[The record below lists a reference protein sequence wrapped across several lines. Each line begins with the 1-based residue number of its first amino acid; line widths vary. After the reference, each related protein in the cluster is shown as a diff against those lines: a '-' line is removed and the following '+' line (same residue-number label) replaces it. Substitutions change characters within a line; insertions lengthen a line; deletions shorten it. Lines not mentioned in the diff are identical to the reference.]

1 MISESWKLVPV
12 TVPAAEVAQ
21 VSFPGS
27 SAQDVLHNRCV
38 ARLEELKLQC
48 INSPMDRVR
57 DIQIEYSAT
66 ARLLG
71 IIHEWDSDLVKKKF
85 LKE

>member
-1 MISESWKLVPV
+1 M
-12 TVPAAEVAQ
+12 
-21 VSFPGS
+21 
-27 SAQDVLHNRCV
+27 
-38 ARLEELKLQC
+38 QC

-71 IIHEWDSDLVKKKF
+71 VIHEWDSDLVKKKF
-85 LKE
+85 LKD

>member
-21 VSFPGS
+21 MSFPGS

-38 ARLEELKLQC
+38 ARLEELKQQC
-48 INSPMDRVR
+48 VNASLDRVR
-57 DIQIEYSAT
+57 DIQLEYSAT
-66 ARLLG
+66 ARLLDV
-71 IIHEWDSDLVKKKF
+71 IHEWDSELVKKKF